1 MIVRDNS
8 AVLEKQHYKMYKS
21 GKSWVI
27 AGIATMALG
36 GSMIATGTA
45 HADEVPTAQS
55 AQQTISQPQSSST
68 LQATNSSEAST
79 QNSGASTSTIANQ
92 QSGQLTQPVTVDHSA
107 LDQATSNASQSG
119 VLVHQTQ
126 TVTKVIPEGQKAQA
140 VKDAEN
146 DYAQQA
152 QTINRQVAEY
162 NQQKDN
168 QSKYNGARGDTT
180 KLDDAVKEAQN
191 TPGITVIQDK
201 DQASTVSPTNES
213 VKAFNEHA
221 TFNNNEQAKAI
232 QDAIAT
238 QKQYNSDY
246 QTKLADYQ
254 AAQSKY
260 RQELDDWRKKADV
273 LNPNGVASSEIQ
285 QRLTFGREP
294 QAILSIITTDGIRD
308 DNFQY
313 PAGWSGDPNMSLD
326 QLMKALKMDS
336 QSYATIKWK
345 GGVTGQLVVEYS
357 NLKNTS
363 YIDSDGQTKHI
374 SKIRVTYNMDSS
386 NLEHG
391 ITVFSDITDGFG
403 YLNTSGAT
411 ATYVLYGED
420 GKPLDLSNGHAYLT
434 VTSLNN
440 HSQGIESVSS
450 GKNTEAYAI
459 LGSSVSNHNG
469 SLYADQNN
477 NPKPEGSWDVA
488 AHNNSGWDLKGP
500 YEYYGAGLIKV
511 TSNNFALHYYV
522 QNSNAPAPSG
532 KGVGPWVTITT
543 DVVATPGPKYEG
555 PEKPTLKTTETHY
568 HYNVAAVQAPSHAD
582 ATYHLYDLEVP
593 NVQPTKSETD
603 DNGVDINGE
612 ALMAGDRV
620 NFGLGW
626 VLTPYK
632 DIDANS
638 DSIHKG
644 FQYVDDYQDDAL
656 VPDIDKATITDTVT
670 GQAVTGITLTKWDSL
685 NSAPQTIKDI
695 VAKAGVHPTGAFLLW
710 SANDPE
716 SFYKNYVVTGHD
728 LKINLPM
735 TVKTDFSGKLKN
747 QAVQIDFGTGHSTN
761 EVGNEVHKLDPHK
774 DVVVNVGSKQSLNNQ
789 DVSLGQVADYE
800 LDSSIRPANYGG
812 QTDEWSFTDHVDT
825 VHDQLT
831 GNNKVFAKT
840 SMVLNGHQYNAGDDI
855 SSYFDIK
862 QQDGTVTFTAKPEFL
877 AEINKDTNKKV
888 PIQWSGYIQFK
899 RIAAGDVKNTFEESY
914 NHQIVKSNTV
924 TTHTK
929 APKPTPTPKPK
940 APIMPSLSREA
951 PKAVVAAVP
960 APQPSPQAAPQELPQ
975 TGNGSQSG
983 VAALGFAGILL
994 SLGALGTKKKVRA

>member
-238 QKQYNSDY
+238 QKQKVQVWKN
-246 QTKLADYQ
+246 
-254 AAQSKY
+254 
-260 RQELDDWRKKADV
+260 
-273 LNPNGVASSEIQ
+273 Q
-285 QRLTFGREP
+285 QFNNK
-294 QAILSIITTDGIRD
+294 DGILGND
-308 DNFQY
+308 IHQY
-313 PAGWSGDPNMSLD
+313 FFLNAEPNAKMSV
-326 QLMKALKMDS
+326 K
-336 QSYATIKWK
+336 
-345 GGVTGQLVVEYS
+345 QLVP
-357 NLKNTS
+357 
-363 YIDSDGQTKHI
+363 
-374 SKIRVTYNMDSS
+374 SS
-386 NLEHG
+386 G
-391 ITVFSDITDGFG
+391 ITGNDGNIFW
-403 YLNTSGAT
+403 YEPTVNTSGDLLEAIYT
-411 ATYVLYGED
+411 NLNNSFFVDSEGNTHKIAKIVRKFSALSKAVNKDSIWFMKHVVVEQWKNNQSWSDDASLLDINIDPSVGAQYFNSNSVTVQDTYYDID
-420 GKPLDLSNGHAYLT
+420 GNQIDPTGGFYVIS
-434 VTSLNN
+434 SLN
-440 HSQGIESVSS
+440 
-450 GKNTEAYAI
+450 
-459 LGSSVSNHNG
+459 
-469 SLYADQNN
+469 
-477 NPKPEGSWDVA
+477 
-488 AHNNSGWDLKGP
+488 HNNSGNDIENVSGTGVIAKPIVGSTVSVQSDGSLMASNSNDVIPGGATGTSKDWDEAGGLNF
-500 YEYYGAGLIKV
+500 YYGAGLMEIKSSSPTLTFKNV
-511 TSNNFALHYYV
+511 ADGSNSNNSFWFTINTQVPY
-522 QNSNAPAPSG
+522 APIRSE
-532 KGVGPWVTITT
+532 V
-543 DVVATPGPKYEG
+543 
-555 PEKPTLKTTETHY
+555 HY
-568 HYNVAAVQAPSHAD
+568 HYNTAAVQAPSHAD